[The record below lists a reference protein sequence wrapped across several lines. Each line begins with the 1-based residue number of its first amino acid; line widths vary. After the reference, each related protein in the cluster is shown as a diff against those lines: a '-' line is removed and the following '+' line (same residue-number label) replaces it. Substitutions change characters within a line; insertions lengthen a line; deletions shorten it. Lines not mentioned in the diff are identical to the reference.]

1 VKMRMTGLLDGK
13 EKSDNDDTLSHFDI
27 VHDCDRQVNGQTE
40 LQQHIPH
47 TVTVSCS
54 KNDE

>member
-1 VKMRMTGLLDGK
+1 MRMTGLLDGK